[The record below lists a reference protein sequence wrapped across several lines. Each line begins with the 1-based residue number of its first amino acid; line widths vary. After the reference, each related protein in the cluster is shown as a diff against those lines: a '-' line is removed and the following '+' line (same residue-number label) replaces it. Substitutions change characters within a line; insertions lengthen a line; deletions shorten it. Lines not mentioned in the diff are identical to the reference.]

1 MTTVKV
7 RGDTKGLDAVEKAT
21 KKAFDP
27 RIPREFQRAAKEL
40 NSEVMAL
47 TRRQVDLA
55 RAMKDATDPKRLK
68 DMKKEFR
75 SVVDEAKALEG
86 VLRSVQRMGS
96 GSNRGPSFGA
106 GLAQGLG
113 VAQYVPTGPGMGSRI
128 AGAAIGGGVRRG
140 LGGMAAPFMQPG
152 VGGMSAMLQAFPF
165 VGQAASGA
173 LSAAQ
178 GYWQENVAWQR
189 GKLGLLPYVQNSSE
203 RAMTAM
209 GVGGEH
215 FAAARKAGTAA
226 QAERAEEKIF
236 KRKQFD
242 ASEAQIKRAEKRMD
256 EQIIT
261 PQTIRDRPWWQPNTA
276 RDFHRSNT
284 AQVLKGTVGAIG
296 AASNAVS
303 DIFDLEGPAFNKD
316 ARIAAFRGRIHGGR
330 AESLESAAEK
340 SRRSAFSAQMRA
352 FGKTGAQGPGYGTRY
367 GFMPTE
373 TTGLEGQFLGAYG
386 GTYGKAGSESE
397 TVRGMLRE
405 SLVMKR
411 AYGIGTETSGAYYRG
426 FTPGGGA
433 TGKTSMA
440 DVVGTA
446 RVGMGLQGGRLQD
459 YLQELVSLQRKAEQ
473 QGLKINVKEMS
484 QQGLLLSAGLG
495 FEGPQAQRVL
505 GALTGTAHAV
515 GGRGMQSPQ
524 DMLMLQAAGF
534 SGGGGEDYAEAR
546 LKLMRQGMSG
556 DVLENL
562 LGNVVGGIAGNQSIG
577 PAGKQV
583 SLIDTMRGLGA
594 PISPDLAQKMFAGY
608 SGGKL
613 SDEAM
618 GEFKRAQDLVGE
630 TASLGA
636 QEKRASWMTGV
647 MAPGTK
653 TAASM
658 AAQRILAGGGYGQLM
673 KDMQSSTTAATDALK
688 KFSGSLSVVATTVT
702 KAIKGMD
709 KWAAKNLGKGK

>member
-296 AASNAVS
+296 AVSNVVS
-303 DIFDLEGPAFNKD
+303 DVFDLEGPAFNKD
-316 ARIAAFRGRIHGGR
+316 ARIAAFRARGHGGR

-433 TGKTSMA
+433 TGKTGMA

-473 QGLKINVKEMS
+473 QGLKINIKDMS
-484 QQGLLLSAGLG
+484 SQGTLLSAGLG

-505 GALTGTAHAV
+505 GSLTGAAQDV
-515 GGRGMQSPQ
+515 GRRGLQGPS

-534 SGGGGEDYAEAR
+534 KGGGGADYSKAR
-546 LKLMRQGMSG
+546 LKLMEQGVSG
-556 DVLENL
+556 DILENL
-562 LGNVVGGIAGNQSIG
+562 LGTVVGGISQASGMDPYSKQIAVIERMGDFKTAIG
-577 PAGKQV
+577 PKQARDLLAG
-583 SLIDTMRGLGA
+583 T
-594 PISPDLAQKMFAGY
+594 
-608 SGGKL
+608 SGGKI
-613 SDEAM
+613 SAEAM
-618 GEFKRAQDLVGE
+618 ARFHASRKGVGE
-630 TASLGA
+630 ETLQGMEGQASFVSRAVGGA
-636 QEKRASWMTGV
+636 AVTSAKMQAQGIGAGSGYGKLMQEMQTSTV
-647 MAPGTK
+647 
-653 TAASM
+653 AAS
-658 AAQRILAGGGYGQLM
+658 
-673 KDMQSSTTAATDALK
+673 DALRQ
-688 KFSGSLSVVATTVT
+688 FSGALTTVSKT
-702 KAIKGMD
+702 VTAVIGKMGT
-709 KWAAKNLGKGK
+709 WAGVVPSGD